1 MTLNTSGFVRVIAR
15 MDIKGARLIKPVR
28 LEGVRPVGDAAPYA
42 TRYAETGADEL
53 LLMDAVASLYS
64 RNQLGD
70 LIQKI
75 TESVFVPIT
84 VGGGIRSVEDART
97 ALRCGADKIAVNTA
111 AVQRPELIREISE
124 EFGRQCVV
132 LSIEAKRNLAGYF
145 EVLLNGGR
153 DLTSKNA
160 LDWIQEAVHLGAGE
174 VLLTSVDHEG
184 TRTGFDLEMYHALR
198 KQVSVPLI
206 LSGGF
211 GNATH
216 LDDLIASGPIPE
228 ALAFADALHFNRLT
242 IPQIKTHLSERSLS
256 IRPQPLD
263 GGGA

>member
-1 MTLNTSGFVRVIAR
+1 MILKSSGFVRVIAR

-28 LEGVRPVGDAAPYA
+28 LEGVRPVGIAGPFA

-70 LIQKI
+70 LIQQI

-84 VGGGIRSVEDART
+84 VGGGIRSVEDARA
-97 ALRCGADKIAVNTA
+97 ALRSGADKIAVNTA

-132 LSIEAKRNLAGYF
+132 LSIEAKRNQAGYF

-153 DLTSKNA
+153 DLTGKNM
-160 LDWIQEAVHLGAGE
+160 LDWVHQAVHLGAGE

-184 TRTGFDLEMYHALR
+184 TRAGFDLEMYHALR
-198 KQVSVPLI
+198 PSVSVPLI

-211 GNATH
+211 GSEAH
-216 LDDLIASGPIPE
+216 LDELIASGPIPE
-228 ALAFADALHFNRLT
+228 GLAFADALHFDRMT
-242 IPQIKTHLSERSLS
+242 ISQIKSHLTQRSLS
-256 IRPQPLD
+256 IRPYAFD
-263 GGGA
+263 RGGA